1 MLESLFNK
9 VASFQACNFVKK
21 ILQLRPFPVNI
32 AKFLETAVLLEH
44 QPISYHWDLP
54 IPPENSRKPLLFRFV
69 KGVQIDR

>member
-44 QPISYHWDLP
+44 QPISYHWDLS
-54 IPPENSRKPLLFRFV
+54 IPPENSRKPLFFRFV
-69 KGVQIDR
+69 KGVQIDQ